1 MANTIEYA
9 QKFVPVIDG
18 IYKNGALTAD
28 LEATAQVDFTNTKT
42 VKVMKIEAPGLGDY
56 SRENGYP
63 EGGGSLTWEDMTLEE
78 DRGTEFSVDRMDN
91 EETLGEAFGMFMNE
105 FMRTKVIP
113 ELDAYRFAK
122 YAKAVTPV
130 SGDLA
135 DGAAVVAALREAAT
149 EMDEKEVP
157 TESRILYI
165 TPTYYGL
172 VEDMDTNKSRA
183 VLARFGKIVQV
194 PQTRFYTD
202 ITLNS
207 GAGAWGYA
215 KGAGAKNLNFLV
227 VEKSAVVQKVKFVL
241 PKIFTPDENQDKDA
255 WKFQYRH
262 YHDALVYE
270 NKVNGIYAHCAT
282 T

>member
-28 LEATAQVDFTNTKT
+28 LEATAQVDFSNNKT

-63 EGGGSLTWEDMTLEE
+63 EGGGSLTWEDLTLEE

-91 EETLGEAFGMFMNE
+91 EETLGQAFGMFMNE

-113 ELDAYRFAK
+113 ELDAFRFAK
-122 YAKAVTPV
+122 YTKAVTPV
-130 SGDLA
+130 SANLA
-135 DGAAVVAALREAAT
+135 DGAAVIAALRKAAT

-165 TPTYYGL
+165 TPTLYGL
-172 VEDMDTNKSRA
+172 VEDMDTTKSRA
-183 VLARFGKIVQV
+183 VFARFGKIVQV
-194 PQTRFYTD
+194 PQTRFYTG

-207 GAGAWGYA
+207 GEGAWGYA
-215 KGAGAKNLNFLV
+215 KGADAKNLNFLV
-227 VEKSAVVQKVKFVL
+227 VDKSAVVQKVKFVL

-270 NKVNGIYAHCAT
+270 NKVAGIYAHCAT